1 MNALFYLHKRI
12 LINGFKRSIR
22 KPAFVLMLIAAIAYF
37 VLLAAGYK
45 SFFNKIGITNA
56 SEFIVLIMVIQLY
69 LGVPGLIQYFKRK
82 GLLFRKADVQFVFQA
97 PIHPKNILLFS
108 GLRSILV
115 SSIFMIVFCIFGCV
129 LYPTSTLQFLLY
141 VVVYLSFDFFIEMS
155 LIVLCY
161 GNETIPNKYI
171 RFISYLLYIVLGALA
186 VGFLLLVI
194 DHGYSITIVIEYLK
208 SPFIKMIPIFGWS
221 IGLLQ
226 WIFYGYDWS
235 NVLGTV
241 LFILS
246 AILLPFLAYKSK
258 CEGEYYEE
266 AEKFSDEYEQAIEN
280 AKAGEVSIVGAKPK
294 KYMHASIKYKGY
306 NAKAIFY
313 RQFLEYKKNRFFI
326 FSFRTF
332 LFLLAGVAL
341 HFLSRKDNVMHDLMN
356 VRLFVIPIIVTYYIT
371 FFGVIRSKWMKELQ
385 NYYTFLLP
393 DTKIH
398 KTWNATKIEHIR
410 AFIDTM
416 ILALIGGA
424 VLGLTPLQIL
434 LTGLVGV
441 SVNASRIYIN
451 MMVQTIISPAIGDF
465 KLFAQFIDLFLML
478 VSTGASVFVALVSMI
493 VFNNLEAAFLGMI
506 LTSSVMACI
515 AFLLSSI
522 AFEKM
527 EVME

>member
-1 MNALFYLHKRI
+1 MNVLFYLHKRI

-37 VLLAAGYK
+37 ALLTAGYK
-45 SFFNKIGITNA
+45 SFFSQIGITNT

-97 PIHPKNILLFS
+97 PIHPKEILLFS
-108 GLRSILV
+108 GLRSIVV
-115 SSIFMIVFCIFGCV
+115 SSIFMIIFCIFGCV
-129 LYPTSTLQFLLY
+129 LYPASTLQFLLY
-141 VVVYLSFDFFIEMS
+141 VVIYLSLDFFIEMS

-161 GNETIPNKYI
+161 GNETIPNTYI
-171 RFISYLLYIVLGALA
+171 RLISYLLYIVLGALA

-194 DHGYSITIVIEYLK
+194 DHGYSMAIVVEYLK
-208 SPFIKMIPIFGWS
+208 SPFIKMVPLFGWS

-235 NVLGTV
+235 NVVSTI

-246 AILLPFLAYKSK
+246 AIFLPLLAYKSK
-258 CEGEYYEE
+258 CEGDYYEE
-266 AEKFSDEYEQAIEN
+266 AEKFSDEYEQ
-280 AKAGEVSIVGAKPK
+280 AGEVSIVGAKPK

-313 RQFLEYKKNRFFI
+313 RQLLEYKKNRFFI

-341 HFLSRKDNVMHDLMN
+341 HFLSRKENVMHDLMSI
-356 VRLFVIPIIVTYYIT
+356 RLFVIPIIVTYYIT

-424 VLGLTPLQIL
+424 ILGLSPLQIL

-465 KLFAQFIDLFLML
+465 KLFVQFIDMFLML
-478 VSTGASVFVALVSMI
+478 VSTGASVFVAIVSMI
-493 VFNNLEAAFLGMI
+493 VFNNQEAAFLGMI
-506 LTSSVMACI
+506 MTSSIMACI
-515 AFLLSSI
+515 AFFLSSF